1 MADAPASLQKVKNKI
16 LQRGGRSIKR
26 IARTFRIYDDDGSKN
41 KNFEEFKEGLKDY
54 GLDLSN
60 EGNLEGPSL
69 AVVKEAFK
77 RADKTGDGV
86 VTFEDLKGVYKA
98 TEHPKYK
105 NGEWSEEQ
113 VFKEFLESFEPDP
126 SSRDGKVTEREFL
139 DYYAAIGA
147 NIDNDAY
154 FELMMRNAW
163 KI

>member
-1 MADAPASLQKVKNKI
+1 
-16 LQRGGRSIKR
+16 
-26 IARTFRIYDDDGSKN
+26 RTFRICDDDGSKN
-41 KNFEEFKEGLKDY
+41 MNFEEFKGGLKDY
-54 GLDLSN
+54 ELDLSD
-60 EGNLEGPSL
+60 EEVTELFSYFDKDGSGQISFDEFIVALPGNLEGPRL

-77 RADKTGDGV
+77 RADKTGDGE
-86 VTFEDLKGVYKA
+86 VTFEDLKGVYKV

-105 NGEWSEEQ
+105 NGEWSEDQ
-113 VFKEFLESFEPDP
+113 VFKEFLNSFEPDP